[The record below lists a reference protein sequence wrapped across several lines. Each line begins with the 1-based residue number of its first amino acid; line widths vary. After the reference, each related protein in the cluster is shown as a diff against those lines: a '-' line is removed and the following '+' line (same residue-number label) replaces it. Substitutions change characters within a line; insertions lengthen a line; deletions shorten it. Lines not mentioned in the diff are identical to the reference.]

1 MASKKHSKVV
11 NITKKQTHKYRELV
25 VTNRER
31 EERRG
36 KMGLGLRGVTISV
49 KLASY
54 KEIQSIFYNIYKWN
68 KTFKNMSYYI
78 VYL

>member
-1 MASKKHSKVV
+1 M
-11 NITKKQTHKYRELV
+11 

-36 KMGLGLRGVTISV
+36 KMGVEVKVVTISV

-54 KEIQSIFYNIYKWN
+54 KEIQSLFYNIYKWN
-68 KTFKNMSYYI
+68 KTFKKYEFNHINMK
-78 VYL
+78 

>member
-1 MASKKHSKVV
+1 M
-11 NITKKQTHKYRELV
+11 

-36 KMGLGLRGVTISV
+36 KMGVEVKVVTISV

-54 KEIQSIFYNIYKWN
+54 KEIQSLFYNIYKWN
-68 KTFKNMSYYI
+68 KTFKKYEALYCIPVTCIYQLCIIFM
-78 VYL
+78 